1 MAKYIFV
8 TGGVVSSLGKGI
20 TAASLGKLLK
30 ARGFKVVL
38 QKFDPYLN
46 VDPGTMNPFQHGE
59 VFVTDDG
66 AETDLDLGHYERFL
80 DTPLSRRS
88 SVSSGQ
94 IYQNVINKERR
105 GDYNG
110 GTVQVIPHI
119 TNEIKSRI
127 LQAGENADIVISEIG
142 GTVGDIEGQPFF
154 EAIRQMHFSLPE
166 NDVLYMHV
174 TLVPYLSASGEL
186 KTKPTQHSVKT
197 LQESGIQPD
206 FLICRTDY
214 PLPAD
219 MREKLALF
227 CNVKVDHVFENTN
240 CDSLYQVPLML
251 EDAGLPQLVLEDLKL
266 ECPPVDLSAWENMV
280 ERHINPAERV
290 KIALVGK
297 YVALPDAFLS
307 VVESLTHGGIRENA
321 GVDIKWVAA
330 DDLNESNVAELL
342 SDVDGVLVPG
352 GFGVRGI
359 EGKIAAVRYARENKV
374 PFFGI
379 CMGLQVASIE
389 IARNLAGLAEANSTE
404 VDSETPYPV
413 VDRMPDQTSV
423 ILGGTMRLG
432 SYACEIVEGTKMHA
446 AYGESLIR
454 ERHRHRYEMNDEFV
468 PQLESVG
475 MVVSGRNPE
484 SGLVEAL
491 ELKDHPWFV
500 GVQYHPEF
508 QSRPNRP
515 HPLFADFVQAALAFQ
530 KSKDKN

>member
-30 ARGFKVVL
+30 ARGFNVVL

-166 NDVLYMHV
+166 NDVLYIHV
-174 TLVPYLSASGEL
+174 TLIPYLTASGEL

-214 PLPAD
+214 PLPSD

-227 CNVKVDHVFENTN
+227 CNVKFDHVFENTN

-251 EDAGLPQLVLEDLKL
+251 EEAGLPRLVLEDLKL
-266 ECPPVDLSAWENMV
+266 ECPPIDLSAWRTMV
-280 ERHINPAERV
+280 GRHLKPARRV

-330 DDLNESNVAELL
+330 DDLTEANVASVLG
-342 SDVDGVLVPG
+342 DIDGVLVPG

-359 EGKIAAVRYARENKV
+359 EGKIAAVRYARENLV

-389 IARNLAGLAEANSTE
+389 IARNLAGLTAANSTE

-432 SYACEIVEGTKMHA
+432 SYACDIVEGSLLHA
-446 AYGESLIR
+446 AYGETTIC
-454 ERHRHRYEMNDEFV
+454 ERHRHRYEMNDEFL
-468 PQLESVG
+468 PQLEAVG

-491 ELKDHPWFV
+491 ELKGHPWFV

-515 HPLFADFVQAALAFQ
+515 HPLFADFVKAALAYQ
-530 KSKDKN
+530 DEENS

>member
-20 TAASLGKLLK
+20 TAASLGQLLK
-30 ARGFKVVL
+30 ARGFNVVL

-110 GTVQVIPHI
+110 GTVQVVPHI

-127 LQAGENADIVISEIG
+127 LQAGEHADIVISEIG
-142 GTVGDIEGQPFF
+142 GTVGDIEGQPFL

-166 NDVLYMHV
+166 NDVLYIHV
-174 TLVPYLSASGEL
+174 TLVPYLTASGEL

-197 LQESGIQPD
+197 LQEAGIQPD
-206 FLICRTDY
+206 YLICRSDY
-214 PLPAD
+214 SIPQD

-251 EDAGLPQLVLEDLKL
+251 EEARLPHLVLEDLKL
-266 ECPPVDLSAWENMV
+266 ECPPIDLSSWENMV
-280 ERHINPAERV
+280 HRHLYPEHSV
-290 KIALVGK
+290 KIAIVGK

-321 GVDIKWVAA
+321 GVEIKWVAA
-330 DDLNESNVAELL
+330 DDLNDQNAEEMLG
-342 SDVDGVLVPG
+342 DVDGILVPG

-359 EGKIAAVRYARENKV
+359 EGKIAASRYARENLV
-374 PFFGI
+374 PYFGI

-389 IARNLAGLAEANSTE
+389 IARNAANLKGANSTE
-404 VDSETPYPV
+404 VDAETPYPV

-432 SYACEIVEGTKMHA
+432 AYTCSLVEGTKVQE
-446 AYGESLIR
+446 AYGTSSIR
-454 ERHRHRYEMNDEFV
+454 ERHRHRYEMNDEYL
-468 PQLESVG
+468 PQLEAVG
-475 MVVSGRNPE
+475 LIVSGRNPE

-491 ELKDHPWFV
+491 ELSGHPWFV
-500 GVQYHPEF
+500 GVQFHPEF

-515 HPLFADFVQAALAFQ
+515 HPLFGDFVKASLKNKQ
-530 KSKDKN
+530 KNN